1 MKMLICS
8 RGGEVGGRVGQHLSY
23 LQPTD
28 PSDLAAA
35 PEVLDDRSKVHW
47 DRQQTLCATLG

>member
-1 MKMLICS
+1 M
-8 RGGEVGGRVGQHLSY
+8 GGRVGQHLSY